1 MEDGENLQSL
11 WPRNSIV
18 QARSK
23 PRNKCREPNQGLTE
37 DCLNQRK
44 ESRNTPISLRLWG
57 TLSTSS
63 DLIVSV
69 ISSISICLSIWKK
82 QLYKLNTNLLIFK
95 FWQEKIKTDQILL
108 LEGLFLKEKFY
119 FDVWR
124 RVSKLCLLTAYFFVF
139 EWKGRRS
146 IQQGSMIL

>member
-44 ESRNTPISLRLWG
+44 ESRNTLISLRL
-57 TLSTSS
+57 
-63 DLIVSV
+63 
-69 ISSISICLSIWKK
+69 
-82 QLYKLNTNLLIFK
+82 
-95 FWQEKIKTDQILL
+95 
-108 LEGLFLKEKFY
+108 
-119 FDVWR
+119 
-124 RVSKLCLLTAYFFVF
+124 
-139 EWKGRRS
+139 
-146 IQQGSMIL
+146 